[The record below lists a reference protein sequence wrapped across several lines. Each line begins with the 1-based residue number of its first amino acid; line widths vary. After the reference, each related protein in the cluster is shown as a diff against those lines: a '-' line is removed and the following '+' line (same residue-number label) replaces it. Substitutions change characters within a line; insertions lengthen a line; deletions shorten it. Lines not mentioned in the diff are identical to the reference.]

1 MVLMVAK
8 MYGWLIALLG
18 VLGLFVTDGH
28 LFKFMNAD
36 MPLDILR
43 ILLAAM
49 LLYAVYSKKE
59 DMARSGLL
67 LVGVLYVL
75 MGVAGLFDSEL
86 WGLLPTGLTGFDIV
100 FHLVTGL
107 AALGVAKTKMAVD
120 SVKKKR

>member
-28 LFKFMNAD
+28 LFKLMNAD

-43 ILLAAM
+43 LVLATTLLWAA
-49 LLYAVYSKKE
+49 YGKKE
-59 DMARSGLL
+59 DIARNALL
-67 LVGVLYVL
+67 LVGVLYVG
-75 MGVAGLFDSEL
+75 MGIAALFDPEL
-86 WGLLPTGLTGFDIV
+86 WGLLPTGLTGFDVI

-107 AALGVAKTKMAVD
+107 AALGVAKTKLAVD
-120 SVKKKR
+120 SVKK